1 MSLIFHKAVATPA
14 NISNKS
20 PQQFIATAEAN
31 WTLGKTELDT
41 HSSAIQDAFSTL
53 FGQGLL
59 SCPSV
64 SYSDA
69 SLAVTLGSFKAL
81 IGSEV
86 AHAGGTF
93 TALANQASPA
103 NCYLTQDGTL
113 VNVVPTTKS
122 YAIIATYTSN
132 GTGVLTFTLT
142 NKILIPALVTVTDT
156 IEGIVVPASPG
167 YYDGY
172 WDHSATYQL
181 TIPGFVTMT
190 VDPVSD
196 FYVELLYNG
205 LLHSD
210 SNTLTDP
217 PHNQTEG
224 GIWYRVSRRQDYY
237 YAGNPDCDITLSRSG
252 LIIAT

>member
-1 MSLIFHKAVATPA
+1 MSLVFHKAVATPA

-20 PQQFIATAEAN
+20 PDQFIDTSTAN
-31 WTLGKTELDT
+31 WTLGKTELQAKSDALEDGV
-41 HSSAIQDAFSTL
+41 SSL
-53 FGQGLL
+53 FREGLL
-59 SCPSV
+59 TCPSV
-64 SYSDA
+64 SYSGA

-93 TALANQASPA
+93 TAIANQASPA

-132 GTGVLTFTLT
+132 GSGVLTFTLT

-156 IEGIVVPASPG
+156 IEGIVVPDSPG

-205 LLHSD
+205 LVHSD
-210 SNTLTDP
+210 SNTLNDP

-224 GIWYRVSRRQDYY
+224 GIWYRVSRKQGYY
-237 YAGNPDCDITLSRSG
+237 YAGNSTVDLTLSRSG
-252 LIIAT
+252 IIIAV